1 MKQNLR
7 RTTAVLGLALSA
19 GLLSACLG
27 GGDADVAI
35 VGFAVPE
42 AGNNAVIE
50 VFNETDAGEG
60 VTFSSSYGA
69 SGDQSRS
76 VEAGQQADFVHFS
89 VAPDVTRLVDSGQV
103 AEDWNTGPNNGYLT
117 TSVAVLVVR
126 AGNPKDIN
134 DWEDLLRDDVSIV
147 TPNPGSSGA
156 AQWNILGAWQSY
168 VESTGSEDG
177 AEEAMRTFL
186 SNVSAFPASGRA
198 ATTAFRD
205 GDADVLISYENEAIL
220 ARQGGE
226 EFDYVVPDNTLLI
239 ENPAAVTVD
248 ASEEAQAFLDF
259 ALTAEGQSIYAE
271 KGFRPVEFIAAEV
284 ETGTIEGANDPN
296 EPFPEIGTLYTIE
309 DTFGGWSEVRP
320 KFFDDGG
327 IISDLIAES
336 GLSS

>member
-1 MKQNLR
+1 MLTRR
-7 RTTAVLGLALSA
+7 RTATGLIGFGLSA
-19 GLLSACLG
+19 GILSACLG
-27 GGDADVAI
+27 GSDADVAI

-50 VFNETDAGEG
+50 AFNETPEGEG
-60 VTFSSSYGA
+60 VGFSSSYGA
-69 SGDQSRS
+69 SGDQSRA
-76 VEAGQQADFVHFS
+76 VEAGQTADFIHFS
-89 VAPDVTRLVDSGQV
+89 VTPDVTRLVDSGQV
-103 AEDWNTGPNNGYLT
+103 DENWNAGDDNGFVT

-126 AGNPKDIN
+126 EGNPKDIT

-168 VESTGSEDG
+168 VESSGSEEG
-177 AEEAMRTFL
+177 ATEDMRTFL
-186 SNVSAFPASGRA
+186 ENVSAFPASGRA

-248 ASEEAQAFLDF
+248 ANESAQDFLDF
-259 ALTAEGQSIYAE
+259 ALSPEGQSVYAT
-271 KGFRPVEFIAAEV
+271 KGFRPLESVADDVEV
-284 ETGTIEGANDPN
+284 GTIEGANDPDA
-296 EPFPEIGTLYTIE
+296 PFPEIETLYTIE
-309 DTFGGWSEVRP
+309 ETFGGWSEVRTT
-320 KFFDDGG
+320 FFDDGG
-327 IISDLIAES
+327 IIADLIAES